1 MTVSPDSAPLRL
13 RTALL
18 AVLLVAAC
26 GSPVPTSQVKAAPSD
41 GASEVPSAAPSGEAL
56 GSGQPSDAPPSDAP
70 PSDAPPGTPST
81 VTPAPPA
88 GPPDRPAKV
97 TWKQVGS
104 TATASGTRVTY
115 RITWQAPAGTAT
127 GFKVY
132 GVTRCLRESKK
143 NDSKPC
149 VVKGM
154 KIPRTSLKLLATV
167 PGDLRTADVSWKLGE
182 VGPPPY
188 WAVLIRASN
197 QAGDSIFAIA
207 HSEDVCWGCTY

>member
-1 MTVSPDSAPLRL
+1 MTARPHSTPPRL
-13 RTALL
+13 HAALL

-26 GSPVPTSQVKAAPSD
+26 GSSGPTSQVRAAPSD
-41 GASEVPSAAPSGEAL
+41 AASEVPSDAPSGEAPA
-56 GSGQPSDAPPSDAP
+56 SAPPSDAPRSDAPPSDAP
-70 PSDAPPGTPST
+70 SVTPSLG
-81 VTPAPPA
+81 TPAPPS

-104 TATASGTRVTY
+104 TAPGSGTRVTY
-115 RITWQAPAGTAT
+115 RLTWQAPAGEATAFT
-127 GFKVY
+127 VY
-132 GVTRCLRESKK
+132 GVTQCLRESKK
-143 NDSKPC
+143 YDSKPC

-154 KIPRTSLKLLATV
+154 KIPRSTLEVLATV
-167 PGDLRTADVSWKLGE
+167 HGDMRTADVSWRLGE

-197 QAGDSIFAIA
+197 QAGESIFAIA